1 MMQRRNFL
9 RLTGLGVA
17 LVAVPTFGFLASSPQ
32 EAAINIVLNQLDYL
46 KINRREVERFVA
58 DFYQNMKNNKELFTQ
73 FRLRALSL
81 FKVKADDSEM
91 VDLLTR
97 TFLSSTDF
105 FMNKMDESKPVR
117 YLSLYNAY
125 RTPCANPFSATY
137 YPLVNS

>member
-1 MMQRRNFL
+1 MERRNFL

-17 LVAVPTFGFLASSPQ
+17 VVAVPTFGFLASSPQ
-32 EAAINIVLNQLDYL
+32 EAAVNIVVNELEYL
-46 KINRREVERFVA
+46 KIQRSEVERFVGE
-58 DFYQNMKNNKELFTQ
+58 FYQNIKRNKELYTQ

-117 YLSLYNAY
+117 YLGLYNAY
-125 RTPCANPFSATY
+125 RTPCANPFSSTY